1 MPDGRLHRP
10 AEDRYREEL
19 ELLALADVGAPKPP
33 GWRLSPRAVQA
44 FVCGTAGPLP
54 LPDGRTLE
62 VKPKFEGS
70 RDIVEAAIAT
80 LASDRALL
88 LVGPPGT
95 AKSMLSEWLSA
106 AICGDSRLIVQGSAG
121 VTEDHVRYSWNYAL
135 LLKEGPVPA
144 ALKPSPVL
152 QAMQEGRIA
161 RLEEMTRCVSE
172 VQDALISILS
182 EKELA
187 ITEMDNRVVAA
198 QRGFNVIATANTADK
213 GVHEMSSAL
222 KRRFNFVNVP
232 PVGDLATEIAIVKRR
247 TEELMADHSVAADL
261 PEELVRSLV
270 TLYAELRNPRS
281 NPTARRVSGEVSS
294 AQLISTLFDG
304 ALRAAYFGAR
314 TVTAAELSRSIA
326 SSFRAEPPAELTAL
340 LETISQVDAGRHRG
354 NPGLVT
360 LVEML
365 RGQLGV
371 PAAAR

>member
-1 MPDGRLHRP
+1 MTDARLHRP
-10 AEDRYREEL
+10 AEDRYAAEL
-19 ELLALADVGAPKPP
+19 AALERADAAQPRPP
-33 GWRLSPRAVQA
+33 GWRLSPRAVLA
-44 FVCGTAGPLP
+44 FVCGAPEL
-54 LPDGRTLE
+54 D
-62 VKPKFEGS
+62 VAPKFEGP

-106 AICGDSRLIVQGSAG
+106 AICGTSRLIVQGSAG

-135 LLKEGPVPA
+135 LLKEGPTPSS
-144 ALKPSPVL
+144 LKPSAVL

-222 KRRFNFVNVP
+222 KRRFNFVQVP
-232 PVGDLATEIAIVKRR
+232 PVGDLATEISIVKRR
-247 TEELMADHSVAADL
+247 TAELMADHGVRAVVPDD
-261 PEELVRSLV
+261 LVRSLV
-270 TLYAELRNPRS
+270 TLYGELRTGRS
-281 NPTARRVSGEVSS
+281 SAGRAAVRRVSCEVSS

-304 ALRAAYFGAR
+304 ALRAAYFGSC
-314 TVTAAELSRSIA
+314 TVTPSDLGRSIA
-326 SSFRAEPPAELTAL
+326 SAFRGDAPGEVTAL
-340 LETISQVDAGRHRG
+340 LDNLTQLDTARGRADP
-354 NPGLVT
+354 NLS
-360 LVEML
+360 LLML
-365 RGQLGV
+365 AIRSHLDG
-371 PAAAR
+371 ARAE